1 MFTVIVVRYIRKW
14 RADTMSQKHA
24 NTASLGGDRARLGTF
39 RYTLK
44 RISRHWQLYLVLLI
58 PVALL
63 IIFSYG
69 PMYGVQIAFKD
80 FKVRQGIWG
89 SKWVG
94 MKHFNNFWGT
104 HNFNRLITTTLTLS
118 VYSLLAGFPIPIL
131 LALMLNDCGN
141 LKFKKTV
148 QMITYAPHFISTVV
162 MCSII
167 LLVLTS
173 SKNGIINN
181 VRQAFGAADRIDFI
195 TKPNYFA
202 HIYVWSGV
210 WQSMG
215 YSSIIYI
222 AALSGIDP
230 SLHEAAMVDGAS
242 KMRRIWHIDLPGIMP
257 TITILLILN
266 VGSLMN
272 IGYEKVLLLQN
283 DLNMSASDIIA
294 TYVYRVGLQQ
304 AQYSFSSAVGLFNSV
319 VNTIL
324 LVTVNFITKKLGET
338 SLF

>member
-1 MFTVIVVRYIRKW
+1 
-14 RADTMSQKHA
+14 MSQRHA
-24 NTASLGGDRARLGTF
+24 NPVTIGGDRARLGTF

-44 RISRHWQLYLVLLI
+44 RLSRHWQLYLVLLI

-94 MKHFNNFWGT
+94 MKHFENFWGT
-104 HNFNRLITTTLTLS
+104 YSFKRLITNTLTLS
-118 VYSLLAGFPIPIL
+118 VYSLVAGFPIPIL
-131 LALMLNDCGN
+131 LALMLNECGN
-141 LKFKKTV
+141 LKYKKAV

-167 LLVLTS
+167 LLVVTS
-173 SKNGIINN
+173 ANNGILNN
-181 VRQAFGAADRIDFI
+181 MLAALGATERVDFI

-215 YSSIIYI
+215 YGSIIYI
-222 AALSGIDP
+222 AALAGIDP

-242 KMRRIWHIDLPGIMP
+242 KIKRIWHIDLPGIMP

-272 IGYEKVLLLQN
+272 VGYEKVLLLQN

-294 TYVYRVGLQQ
+294 TYVYRQGLEG
-304 AQYSFSSAVGLFNSV
+304 AQYSFSAAVVLFNSV

-324 LVTVNFITKKLGET
+324 LVSVNFITKKLGET

>member
-1 MFTVIVVRYIRKW
+1 
-14 RADTMSQKHA
+14 MSQRHSG
-24 NTASLGGDRARLGTF
+24 TATFGGERARLGTF

-44 RISRHWQLYLVLLI
+44 RIARHWQLYLVLLI
-58 PVALL
+58 PVVLL
-63 IIFSYG
+63 LIFSYG

-94 MKHFNNFWGT
+94 MKHFQNFWGT
-104 HNFNRLITTTLTLS
+104 YSFNRLITNTLTLS
-118 VYSLLAGFPIPIL
+118 IYSLVAGFPIPIL
-131 LALMLNDCGN
+131 LALMLNECGN
-141 LKFKKTV
+141 VKFKKTV

-162 MCSII
+162 MC
-167 LLVLTS
+167 
-173 SKNGIINN
+173 
-181 VRQAFGAADRIDFI
+181 
-195 TKPNYFA
+195 
-202 HIYVWSGV
+202 
-210 WQSMG
+210 
-215 YSSIIYI
+215 
-222 AALSGIDP
+222 
-230 SLHEAAMVDGAS
+230 AS
-242 KMRRIWHIDLPGIMP
+242 KLRRVWHIDLPGIIP

-283 DLNMSASDIIA
+283 DLTMSASDIIA
-294 TYVYRVGLQQ
+294 TYVYRQGLEN
-304 AQYSFSSAVGLFNSV
+304 AQYSFSAAVGLFNSV

>member
-1 MFTVIVVRYIRKW
+1 
-14 RADTMSQKHA
+14 MSQRHA
-24 NTASLGGDRARLGTF
+24 NPVTIGGDRARLGTF

-44 RISRHWQLYLVLLI
+44 RLSRHWQLYLVLLI

-94 MKHFNNFWGT
+94 MKHFENFWGT
-104 HNFNRLITTTLTLS
+104 YSFKRLITNTLTLS
-118 VYSLLAGFPIPIL
+118 VYSLVAGFPIPIL
-131 LALMLNDCGN
+131 LALMLNECGN
-141 LKFKKTV
+141 LKYKKAV

-167 LLVLTS
+167 LLVVTS
-173 SKNGIINN
+173 ANNGILNN
-181 VRQAFGAADRIDFI
+181 MLAALGATERVDFI

-215 YSSIIYI
+215 YGSIIYI
-222 AALSGIDP
+222 AALAGIDP

-242 KMRRIWHIDLPGIMP
+242 KIRRIWHIDLPGIMP

-272 IGYEKVLLLQN
+272 VGYEKVLLLQN

-294 TYVYRVGLQQ
+294 TYVYRQGLEG
-304 AQYSFSSAVGLFNSV
+304 AQYSFSAAVGLFNSV

-324 LVTVNFITKKLGET
+324 LVSVNFITKKLGET

>member
-1 MFTVIVVRYIRKW
+1 
-14 RADTMSQKHA
+14 MSQRHA
-24 NTASLGGDRARLGTF
+24 NPVTIGGDRARLGTF

-44 RISRHWQLYLVLLI
+44 RLSRHWQLYLVLLI

-94 MKHFNNFWGT
+94 MKHFENFWGT
-104 HNFNRLITTTLTLS
+104 YSFKRLITNTLTLS
-118 VYSLLAGFPIPIL
+118 VYSLVAGFPIPIL
-131 LALMLNDCGN
+131 LALMLNECGN
-141 LKFKKTV
+141 LKYKKAV

-167 LLVLTS
+167 LLVVTS
-173 SKNGIINN
+173 ANNGILNN
-181 VRQAFGAADRIDFI
+181 MLAALGATERVDFI

-215 YSSIIYI
+215 YGSIIYI
-222 AALSGIDP
+222 ATLAGIDP

-242 KMRRIWHIDLPGIMP
+242 KIKRIWHIDLPGIMP

-272 IGYEKVLLLQN
+272 VGYEKVLLLQN

-294 TYVYRVGLQQ
+294 TYVYRQGLEG
-304 AQYSFSSAVGLFNSV
+304 AQYSFSAAVGLFNSV

-324 LVTVNFITKKLGET
+324 LVSVNFITKKLGET

>member
-1 MFTVIVVRYIRKW
+1 
-14 RADTMSQKHA
+14 MSQRHA
-24 NTASLGGDRARLGTF
+24 NPVTIGGDRARLGTF

-44 RISRHWQLYLVLLI
+44 RLSRHWQLYLVLLI

-94 MKHFNNFWGT
+94 MKHFENFWGT
-104 HNFNRLITTTLTLS
+104 YSFKRLITNTLTLS
-118 VYSLLAGFPIPIL
+118 VYSLVAGFPVPIL
-131 LALMLNDCGN
+131 LALMLNECGN
-141 LKFKKTV
+141 LKYKKAV

-167 LLVLTS
+167 LLVVTS
-173 SKNGIINN
+173 ANNGILNN
-181 VRQAFGAADRIDFI
+181 MLAALGATERVDFI

-215 YSSIIYI
+215 YGSIIYI
-222 AALSGIDP
+222 AALAGIDP

-242 KMRRIWHIDLPGIMP
+242 KIKRIWHIDLPGIMP

-272 IGYEKVLLLQN
+272 VGYEKVLLLQN

-294 TYVYRVGLQQ
+294 TYVYRQGLEG
-304 AQYSFSSAVGLFNSV
+304 AQYSFSAAVGLFNSV

-324 LVTVNFITKKLGET
+324 LVSVNFITKKLGET

>member
-1 MFTVIVVRYIRKW
+1 
-14 RADTMSQKHA
+14 MSQKHA

-80 FKVRQGIWG
+80 YKVRQGIWG

-104 HNFNRLITTTLTLS
+104 HNFNRLITNTLTLS

-173 SKNGIINN
+173 AKNGIINN
-181 VRQAFGAADRIDFI
+181 LRQAFGAPDRIDFI
-195 TKPNYFA
+195 TKPNYFK

-242 KMRRIWHIDLPGIMP
+242 KLRRIWHIDLPGIMP

-304 AQYSFSSAVGLFNSV
+304 AQYSFSAAVGLFNSV

>member
-1 MFTVIVVRYIRKW
+1 
-14 RADTMSQKHA
+14 MSQRHA
-24 NTASLGGDRARLGTF
+24 NTATFGGERARLGTF

-44 RISRHWQLYLVLLI
+44 RLSRHWQLYLVLLI

-89 SKWVG
+89 SEWVG

-104 HNFNRLITTTLTLS
+104 YNFKRLITNTLTLS
-118 VYSLLAGFPIPIL
+118 VYSLIAGFPIPIL
-131 LALMLNDCGN
+131 LALMLNECGN
-141 LKFKKTV
+141 LKYKKAV

-162 MCSII
+162 MCSIV
-167 LLVLTS
+167 LLVVTS
-173 SKNGIINN
+173 ANNGILNN
-181 VRQAFGAADRIDFI
+181 MLAALGATERVDFI

-215 YSSIIYI
+215 YGSIIYI
-222 AALSGIDP
+222 AALAGIDP

-242 KMRRIWHIDLPGIMP
+242 KIKRIWHIDIPGIMP

-272 IGYEKVLLLQN
+272 VGYEKVLLLQN

-294 TYVYRVGLQQ
+294 TYVYRQGLEA

>member
-1 MFTVIVVRYIRKW
+1 MNRGNMVRTGAMGGEHIR
-14 RADTMSQKHA
+14 S
-24 NTASLGGDRARLGTF
+24 GGF
-39 RYTLK
+39 RYALK

-58 PVALL
+58 PVLLL
-63 IIFSYG
+63 IVFSYG

-80 FKVRQGIWG
+80 FKVRRGIWG
-89 SKWVG
+89 SEWVG
-94 MKHFNNFWGT
+94 MKHFQNFLGT
-104 HNFNRLITTTLTLS
+104 YSFNRLLINTLTLS

-131 LALMLNDCGN
+131 LALMLNECGN
-141 LKFKKTV
+141 VRYKKTV

-173 SKNGIINN
+173 GKNGILNN
-181 VRQAFGAADRIDFI
+181 ILALFGATERVDFI
-195 TKPNYFA
+195 TKPNLFP
-202 HIYVWSGV
+202 HIYVWSGI
-210 WQSMG
+210 WQTMG

-222 AALSGIDP
+222 AALAGIDP
-230 SLHEAAMVDGAS
+230 TLHEAAVVDGAS
-242 KMRRIWHIDLPGIMP
+242 KIKRVWHIDLPGIMP

-283 DLNMSASDIIA
+283 DLNKSTSDIIA
-294 TYVYRVGLQQ
+294 TYVYRVGLEQ
-304 AQYSFSSAVGLFNSV
+304 AQYSFSAAVGLFNSV
-319 VNTIL
+319 VNTVL
-324 LVTVNFITKKLGET
+324 LVTVNFITRKIGET